1 MDETSR
7 TNITDHSPRRATRR
21 DALRRFAS
29 FAGASPLFQGTTD
42 AQQETQTTA
51 PEEPGYLSQEP
62 LSGRPRII
70 RPPEYSDE
78 IMAPV
83 NLHDFE
89 GLARAKISPMAYDY
103 IAAGAADELTKQAN
117 SEAFDNYWIRRR
129 AMTDVRQIDTSIELL
144 GERREHPILLGPA
157 GAMHMLHEDPY
168 STIARAAKNS
178 GAIYVGGAA
187 NMAEVTQAGEAP
199 TWWASTLGSPTQETA
214 ATFAKNVEDAGGS
227 AICVSV
233 DYPYTG
239 ARDRVIRNQFDM
251 GMIPERNYSTSEPPT
266 SGFQSGMIQA
276 YVPNMTWR
284 YMDWVHAATDL
295 PIVVKGIITAE
306 DAHLSVENGAQAVV
320 VSNHGGRTLDG
331 MRGTMEVLPEVV
343 DAVAGRVP
351 VLVDGG
357 VRRGSDVLKALALGA
372 RAILIGRPYMW
383 GLGAFGQE
391 GVQRVIELLH
401 GELRIALGNA
411 GQTSVSNLDRSL
423 IRRAW
428 LPREW

>member
-144 GERREHPILLGPA
+144 GERREHPILL
-157 GAMHMLHEDPY
+157 
-168 STIARAAKNS
+168 
-178 GAIYVGGAA
+178 
-187 NMAEVTQAGEAP
+187 
-199 TWWASTLGSPTQETA
+199 
-214 ATFAKNVEDAGGS
+214 
-227 AICVSV
+227 
-233 DYPYTG
+233 
-239 ARDRVIRNQFDM
+239 
-251 GMIPERNYSTSEPPT
+251 
-266 SGFQSGMIQA
+266 
-276 YVPNMTWR
+276 
-284 YMDWVHAATDL
+284 
-295 PIVVKGIITAE
+295 
-306 DAHLSVENGAQAVV
+306 
-320 VSNHGGRTLDG
+320 
-331 MRGTMEVLPEVV
+331 
-343 DAVAGRVP
+343 
-351 VLVDGG
+351 
-357 VRRGSDVLKALALGA
+357 
-372 RAILIGRPYMW
+372 
-383 GLGAFGQE
+383 
-391 GVQRVIELLH
+391 
-401 GELRIALGNA
+401 
-411 GQTSVSNLDRSL
+411 
-423 IRRAW
+423 
-428 LPREW
+428 

>member
-1 MDETSR
+1 
-7 TNITDHSPRRATRR
+7 
-21 DALRRFAS
+21 
-29 FAGASPLFQGTTD
+29 
-42 AQQETQTTA
+42 
-51 PEEPGYLSQEP
+51 
-62 LSGRPRII
+62 
-70 RPPEYSDE
+70 
-78 IMAPV
+78 
-83 NLHDFE
+83 
-89 GLARAKISPMAYDY
+89 
-103 IAAGAADELTKQAN
+103 
-117 SEAFDNYWIRRR
+117 
-129 AMTDVRQIDTSIELL
+129 
-144 GERREHPILLGPA
+144 
-157 GAMHMLHEDPY
+157 
-168 STIARAAKNS
+168 
-178 GAIYVGGAA
+178 
-187 NMAEVTQAGEAP
+187 
-199 TWWASTLGSPTQETA
+199 
-214 ATFAKNVEDAGGS
+214 
-227 AICVSV
+227 
-233 DYPYTG
+233 
-239 ARDRVIRNQFDM
+239 
-251 GMIPERNYSTSEPPT
+251 MIPERNYSTSEPPT
-266 SGFQSGMIQA
+266 NGFQSGMIQA

-284 YMDWVHAATDL
+284 YMDWVHGATDL